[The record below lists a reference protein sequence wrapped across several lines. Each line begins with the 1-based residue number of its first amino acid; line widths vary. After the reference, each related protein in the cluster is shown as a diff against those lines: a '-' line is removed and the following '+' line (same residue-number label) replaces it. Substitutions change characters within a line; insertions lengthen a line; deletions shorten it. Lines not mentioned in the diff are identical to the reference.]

1 MSRQEETESQREMK
15 DQCHPEDKCLDKKRQ
30 TQREMKHQC
39 HPGDKCLDKKRQKLR
54 DRLSVEL
61 FFEDHLEKQAKE

>member
-1 MSRQEETESQREMK
+1 MSRQEETETQREMK
-15 DQCHPEDKCLDKKRQ
+15 YQCHPEDKCLDKKR
-30 TQREMKHQC
+30 R
-39 HPGDKCLDKKRQKLR
+39 KLR